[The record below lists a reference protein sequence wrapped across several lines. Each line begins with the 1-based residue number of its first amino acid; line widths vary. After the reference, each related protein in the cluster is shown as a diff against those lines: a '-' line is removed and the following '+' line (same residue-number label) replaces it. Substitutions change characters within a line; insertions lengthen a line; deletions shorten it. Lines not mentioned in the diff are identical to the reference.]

1 MAFCAKCGAQM
12 ADGTTF
18 CGSCGA
24 PAGGAATGGAAPSS
38 APSAAS
44 TGLAPNMAGALAYF
58 TFIPAIVFLVVDPFK
73 NDKFVRFHSFQS
85 IFYSVLFIA
94 FSIAWLILSIIMG
107 LISMGFLGGIMFLLH
122 LLIDL
127 AFFCGWLFL
136 VYKAYSNEAFQAPII
151 GPLAAKQAGL

>member
-1 MAFCAKCGAQM
+1 MAE
-12 ADGTTF
+12 GTTF

-24 PAGGAATGGAAPSS
+24 PAGGAAAGGAAPNA
-38 APSAAS
+38 APSAAG
-44 TGLAPNMAGALAYF
+44 TGLTSNMAGALAYF

-85 IFYSVLFIA
+85 IFYSVVFIA
-94 FSIAWLILSIIMG
+94 FSIVWVILSIIMG

-122 LLIDL
+122 LVIDL
-127 AFFCGWLFL
+127 AFFGGWCFL
-136 VYKAYSNEAFQAPII
+136 TYKAYENEAFQAPII